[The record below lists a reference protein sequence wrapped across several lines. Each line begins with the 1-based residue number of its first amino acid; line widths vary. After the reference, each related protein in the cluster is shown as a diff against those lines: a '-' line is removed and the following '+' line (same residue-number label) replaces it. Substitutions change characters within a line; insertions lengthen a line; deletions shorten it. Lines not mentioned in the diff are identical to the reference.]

1 MGKAGKVYP
10 SSPSSSW
17 CLLLLLLLP
26 LPLHLF
32 VVVEDFL
39 FDILLEFSQFRQL
52 GVPNW
57 QIVPLSSV
65 FMSTSQRGGHLAVF
79 QKHL

>member
-1 MGKAGKVYP
+1 MFATAAVAGAVAGAGAVAVA
-10 SSPSSSW
+10 
-17 CLLLLLLLP
+17 LL
-26 LPLHLF
+26 

-39 FDILLEFSQFRQL
+39 QTPCLNSHIFIQFRQL